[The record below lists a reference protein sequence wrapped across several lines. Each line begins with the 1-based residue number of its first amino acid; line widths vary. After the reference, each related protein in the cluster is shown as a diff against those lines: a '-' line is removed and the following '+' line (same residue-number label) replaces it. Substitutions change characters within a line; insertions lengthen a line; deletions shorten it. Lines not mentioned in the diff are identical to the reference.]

1 MRTSTRSVII
11 ALAVLFAASDLNFG
25 AAIDLPYAGSFV
37 SSAEAARVVRRGVR
51 VRVGPASVAGV
62 ARRTTRRVIRRGA
75 YIASIPARCAYGT
88 HYGYSLYYCGGTYYQ
103 KSSSGYVVVYF

>member
-1 MRTSTRSVII
+1 MRTSTRRAII

-51 VRVGPASVAGV
+51 LGPASVAGV

-75 YIASIPARCAYGT
+75 YIATIPVGCAYGT
-88 HYGYSLYYCGGTYYQ
+88 HYGYSLYSCGGVYYQ
-103 KSSSGYVVVYF
+103 KSSSGYVIVHF